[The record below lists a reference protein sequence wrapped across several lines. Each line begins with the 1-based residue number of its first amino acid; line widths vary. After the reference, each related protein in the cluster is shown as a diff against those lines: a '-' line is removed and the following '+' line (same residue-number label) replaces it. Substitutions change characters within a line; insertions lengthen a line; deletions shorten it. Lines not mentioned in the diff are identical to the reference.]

1 MTFLRRLNLPFILQR
16 RCSFNRS
23 YAAAASE
30 VRIVSLEGNIGCGK
44 TTMWNYLKHQ
54 YASTAEV
61 SFLREP
67 VDLWQT
73 SIRNAEGASLFQ
85 LYLNDPKKYGFPF
98 QLMVRLTRINLLQ
111 KQMKET
117 PNAKVIVCER
127 SLQADES
134 VFAKMLHDQGFMD
147 DVSYQVYSMLCKSW
161 TEIPPLSMI
170 IYLRATPEVCL
181 QRIARRGRPGEAEG
195 ISLEYLKDCHS
206 YHEDWILSMNHVEEK
221 EVSIFNKNTSARSR
235 VLILDVND
243 DASSSISQDDKK
255 NGDIGKGMVV
265 LGGNKITALI
275 NTLLL

>member
-1 MTFLRRLNLPFILQR
+1 MTFLRRLKLPLIPQR
-16 RCSFNRS
+16 RFSFNR
-23 YAAAASE
+23 YPAVPASE
-30 VRIVSLEGNIGCGK
+30 VKIVSLEGNIGCGK

-73 SIRNAEGASLFQ
+73 SIRNAEGTSLFQ

-111 KQMKET
+111 KQIKEM

-127 SLQADES
+127 SLQADEY
-134 VFAKMLHDQGFMD
+134 VFAKMLHDQGFID
-147 DVSYQVYSMLCKSW
+147 DVSFQVYSMLCKSL
-161 TEIPPLSMI
+161 TEIPSLSII

-181 QRIARRGRPGEAEG
+181 RRIARRGRPGEAEG

-206 YHEDWILSMNHVEEK
+206 YHEDWILNMNHEEEK

-243 DASSSISQDDKK
+243 DASSISQDDKK
-255 NGDIGKGMVV
+255 NGDIGKGMAE
-265 LGGNKITALI
+265 LGGNKISALI